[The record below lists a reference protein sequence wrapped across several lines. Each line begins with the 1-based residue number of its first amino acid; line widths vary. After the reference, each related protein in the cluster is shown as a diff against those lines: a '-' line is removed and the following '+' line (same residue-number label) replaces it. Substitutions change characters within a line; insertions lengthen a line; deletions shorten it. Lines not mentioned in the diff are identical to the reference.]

1 MSIADYLGRIKQT
14 EKFELKRFPNVDLE
28 KAKKS
33 FIETCK
39 FVEPKW
45 SNLHKDVTQQLTY
58 YCVGSEKFNGSL
70 DKGLLL
76 IGSTGV
82 GKTVYLNAL
91 RHFIAYLNR
100 ATFRIYTGFEME
112 RIYQMDKSSFEVG
125 SLYSSIENKMF
136 AIDDLGEEHATI
148 KIYGSEVN
156 VGVDTLTQRHQLY
169 ISKGYLTFA
178 TSNLNAEMIRKKYGN
193 RIESRVHEMF
203 NIIVINGKDLRKNG

>member
-14 EKFELKRFPNVDLE
+14 ERFELKRFPNVDLE
-28 KAKKS
+28 KAKAS
-33 FIETCK
+33 FIEACK

-45 SNLHKDVTQQLTY
+45 IDINPKVTEQITMY
-58 YCVGSEKFNGSL
+58 AVGSEKFNGSL

-76 IGSTGV
+76 IGSTGI
-82 GKTVYLNAL
+82 GKTVYLKAL
-91 RHFIAYLNR
+91 KHFIAYLNR
-100 ATFRIYTGFEME
+100 ATFNIYTGLEME
-112 RIYQMDKSSFEVG
+112 RVYQLDKTRDEVYR
-125 SLYSSIENKMF
+125 LERSIENQMF

-169 ISKGYLTFA
+169 ILKGYLTFA